1 MARQIDMEISID
13 TTKSEIKMQKLQDEL
28 RRLKKKHL
36 QWMKVIKVLVLGLL
50 L

>member
-28 RRLKKKHL
+28 RRDGFKENRRAYPRLH
-36 QWMKVIKVLVLGLL
+36 
-50 L
+50 